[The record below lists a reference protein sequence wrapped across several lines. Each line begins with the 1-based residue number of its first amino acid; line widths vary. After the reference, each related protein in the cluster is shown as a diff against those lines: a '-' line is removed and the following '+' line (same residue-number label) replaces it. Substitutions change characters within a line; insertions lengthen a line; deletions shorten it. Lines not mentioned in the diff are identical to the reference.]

1 MKGLEGPSGPGM
13 PGGPPDLAFPATCST
28 RKCRVPGRAAGTRS
42 ITSST
47 DFSDHRRLLLIPA
60 ACESAQR
67 CAAFSWPVTFWNM
80 SGPIISP
87 HKPLDG
93 RCSSFIDFQ
102 SGYHNTLSRDRR
114 RMSQRGR
121 STCSQAATGNFE
133 GFTQCAAIL
142 PLERP
147 NGPMHPANI
156 VRIRISRRETHPRH
170 PLTAYTNFQEVRF
183 PREKGSAVSECTRVT
198 RKCGLRVH

>member
-102 SGYHNTLSRDRR
+102 SGYHNYFEPRQAQDVPADPRPRPIVAQALGSPLVWFTSLKNAAGRT
-114 RMSQRGR
+114 MS
-121 STCSQAATGNFE
+121 
-133 GFTQCAAIL
+133 
-142 PLERP
+142 
-147 NGPMHPANI
+147 
-156 VRIRISRRETHPRH
+156 
-170 PLTAYTNFQEVRF
+170 
-183 PREKGSAVSECTRVT
+183 
-198 RKCGLRVH
+198 